1 MKIGL
6 AIAPE
11 NASPLA
17 FVVYRDR
24 LEVALE
30 KAARLGYDGVEL
42 ALRDAAE
49 VDPERLG
56 ALLAQYGLELP
67 AISTGRVF
75 SEGQVWCT
83 HPDPAIRRRAVA
95 HIKGLIALAA
105 RFGARVNLGRV
116 RGPIPEGETREA
128 AQERFLECLQEC
140 AGYAATLGVELLLE
154 PVNRYEINYINS
166 VPEALEVLRAAGCPN
181 VRLMPDV
188 FHMNIEDGSIPGSL
202 ILAGEARC
210 GQQPPGAR
218 AGAPQPARGPDDARG
233 ARLSW
238 VCHSGDPAIPRS
250 GHGGASSDSL
260 PAGAP
265 AERGLAPAPLRPP
278 WG

>member
-24 LEVALE
+24 LEIALE

-56 ALLAQYGLELP
+56 ALLAQHGLELP

-83 HPDPAIRRRAVA
+83 HPDPSVRQRAVET
-95 HIKGLIALAA
+95 IKGLVALAG

-116 RGPIPEGETREA
+116 RGPIPEGQTREA
-128 AQERFLECLQEC
+128 AQERFLECLREC

-166 VPEALEVLRAAGCPN
+166 VPEALEVLQAAGCPN

-202 ILAGEARC
+202 IRAGEAIGYVHVADSNRRAP
-210 GQQPPGAR
+210 GQGHLNLPEVLMTLEALGYRGYVTAEILPHPDPDTAAR
-218 AGAPQPARGPDDARG
+218 A
-233 ARLSW
+233 
-238 VCHSGDPAIPRS
+238 AIRYLRALLPREDW
-250 GHGGASSDSL
+250 H
-260 PAGAP
+260 
-265 AERGLAPAPLRPP
+265 PLR
-278 WG
+278 